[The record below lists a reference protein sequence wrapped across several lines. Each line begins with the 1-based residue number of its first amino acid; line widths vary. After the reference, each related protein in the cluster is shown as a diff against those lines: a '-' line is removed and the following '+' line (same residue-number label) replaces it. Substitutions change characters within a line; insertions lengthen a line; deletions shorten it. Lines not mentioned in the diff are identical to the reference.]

1 MKQETIIIFTDG
13 SSLGNPGPG
22 GFGAVILFQKKNK
35 VIEIGEYEAS
45 TTNNRMEITAAIEAL
60 LATKEENSETIIYTD
75 SAYLLNGITSWVY
88 GWEKNGWTTGTKEP
102 VSNIDLWQKLLL
114 EVRNR
119 GKIGTIVWKKI
130 KGHAGIIGNERADI
144 IATSLADQNP
154 IEFFHGTLDAYEKI
168 IGGKLLDLNH
178 TKTPKKKSSSSS
190 KKAFS
195 YLSLVGSKLMKHGT
209 WTECEKRIKGVSG
222 VKFKK
227 ALSKEDEEN
236 ILREWGI

>member
-1 MKQETIIIFTDG
+1 MKQEHIIIFTDG

-45 TTNNRMEITAAIEAL
+45 TTNNRMEITAAIESL
-60 LATKEENSETIIYTD
+60 LAIDGENGETIIHTD

-88 GWEKNGWTTGTKEP
+88 GWEKNGWITGTKDP
-102 VSNIDLWQKLLL
+102 VSNIDLWQKLLI
-114 EVRNR
+114 EVQKREKVGR
-119 GKIGTIVWKKI
+119 IVWKKI

-144 IATSLADQNP
+144 IATSFADRNP
-154 IEFFHGTLDAYEKI
+154 VEFFHGSLDAYEKM

-178 TKTPKKKSSSSS
+178 TKSPKKKSSSSS
-190 KKAFS
+190 KKAYS
-195 YLSLVGSKLMKHGT
+195 YLSLVDGKLAKDDT
-209 WTECEKRIKGVSG
+209 WAACEKRIKGVSG

>member
-1 MKQETIIIFTDG
+1 MKQKNIIIFTDG

-22 GFGAVILFQKKNK
+22 GFGAVILFQKENK

-60 LATKEENSETIIYTD
+60 LAIEKENGETIIYTD

-88 GWEKNGWTTGTKEP
+88 GWEKNGWVTGTKEP

-114 EVRNR
+114 EVRKR
-119 GKIGTIVWKKI
+119 QKTGIVTWEKI
-130 KGHAGIIGNERADI
+130 KGHAGIVGNERADI
-144 IATSLADQNP
+144 IATSFADQNP
-154 IEFFHGTLDAYEKI
+154 VEFFHGTLEAYEKM
-168 IGGKLLDLNH
+168 IGGKLLDLAH
-178 TKTPKKKSSSSS
+178 VKSPKKKSSGSS
-190 KKAFS
+190 KKAYS
-195 YLSLVGSKLMKHGT
+195 YLSLIGGKLAKHET
-209 WTECEKRIKGVSG
+209 WAECERRIKGVSN